1 MTRSG
6 DALTHRT
13 YLSAHSTHR
22 DPRAG
27 TGAVSDL
34 NSRMTCAAIRSHRPP
49 PPAASCRVLAAIR
62 SAAVL
67 GIEAFAVTVE
77 VDAAPGLHGW
87 TMVGLPSGSVK
98 EARERVGAA
107 LVNAGFTL
115 PPRRWTVNLSPADV
129 RKDGTAFDLPI
140 AIGVHVASG
149 QLDAAMVSGLIF
161 AGELGLD
168 GTIRPIRGALPL
180 ARAARET
187 GARALVLPAANAAEA
202 SLLRDVVLAPCDTL
216 DALVHELR
224 RHALPTMR
232 PVAPPQSDDEQA
244 DFSEVVGQPLS
255 KRALE
260 IAAAGGHNV
269 YLVGPPGAGK
279 TMLARRLPSILP
291 PLDDDAL
298 LDVVAIHSV
307 GGILPA
313 GRVPSR
319 TPPFRA
325 PHHTI
330 SVAGL
335 IGGGPG
341 PRPGEVSLAHRGVLF
356 LDELLELPRYALDA
370 MRQPLEDGRVVIA
383 RAAHAVAFPARFLL
397 VGAANPCPCGFD
409 GDGTGRCRC
418 SLADINRYRARLSG
432 PLADRIDLHVR
443 VGAVALA
450 ALGRD
455 TKEESSASIRERV
468 VGARAR
474 QRLRH
479 RALPGVSCNG
489 DAPGRWLQAHAG
501 LTAESRELLAS
512 AAERLRLS
520 ARAYHRTLRVARTI
534 ADLDGDERISTGALA
549 EALAF
554 RPTESASQG

>member
-1 MTRSG
+1 M
-6 DALTHRT
+6 
-13 YLSAHSTHR
+13 LS
-22 DPRAG
+22 
-27 TGAVSDL
+27 
-34 NSRMTCAAIRSHRPP
+34 
-49 PPAASCRVLAAIR
+49 AIR

-67 GIEAFAVTVE
+67 GIEAFGVTVE
-77 VDAAPGLHGW
+77 VDAAAGLPGW

-107 LVNAGFTL
+107 LVNAGFVL

-129 RKDGTAFDLPI
+129 RKEGTAFDLPI
-140 AIGVHVASG
+140 AIGVLVASG
-149 QLDAAMVSGLIF
+149 QLAPQMVAGLLF

-202 SLLRDVVLAPCDTL
+202 SLLREVLLAPCTTL
-216 DALVHELR
+216 AALVHALRDGVLPRMTVPPPSAPDEL
-224 RHALPTMR
+224 
-232 PVAPPQSDDEQA
+232 SA
-244 DFSEVVGQPLS
+244 DFSEVVGQPVA

-313 GRVPSR
+313 GTTPSR

-356 LDELLELPRYALDA
+356 LDELLELPRYVLDA
-370 MRQPLEDGRVVIA
+370 MRQPLEDGRIVLA
-383 RAAHAVAFPARFLL
+383 RAAHSIAFPARFLL
-397 VGAANPCPCGFD
+397 VGAANPCPCGHD
-409 GDGTGRCRC
+409 GEPAGRCRC
-418 SLADINRYRARLSG
+418 SAADINRYRARMSG
-432 PLADRIDLHVR
+432 PLADRVDLHVR

-450 ALGRD
+450 DLGQASR
-455 TKEESSASIRERV
+455 EESSATIRQRV
-468 VGARAR
+468 AAARAR

-489 DAPGRWLQAHAG
+489 DAPGRWLQTHAG
-501 LTAESRELLAS
+501 LTHESRALLAT

-520 ARAYHRTLRVARTI
+520 ARGYHRTLRVARTI
-534 ADLDGDERISTGALA
+534 ADLDGDEQISVRALS
-549 EALAF
+549 EALSF
-554 RPTESASQG
+554 RPVEMSGESTVSDGAGAVDARRETQ

>member
-1 MTRSG
+1 MPEGRVRTLGKPRCRAQHG
-6 DALTHRT
+6 GVGVNRLHRHP
-13 YLSAHSTHR
+13 SA
-22 DPRAG
+22 
-27 TGAVSDL
+27 
-34 NSRMTCAAIRSHRPP
+34 
-49 PPAASCRVLAAIR
+49 VLAAVR

-77 VDAAPGLHGW
+77 VDAASGLPGW

-98 EARERVGAA
+98 EARERVGSA
-107 LVNAGFTL
+107 LVNAGFVL

-140 AIGVHVASG
+140 AIGVLIASG
-149 QLDAAMVSGLIF
+149 QLEARAVEGLLF

-168 GTIRPIRGALPL
+168 GSIRPIRGALPL
-180 ARAARET
+180 ARAARE
-187 GARALVLPAANAAEA
+187 GRARALVIPSPNCHEA
-202 SLLRDVVLAPCDTL
+202 SLLRDVRLAPCESL
-216 DALVHELR
+216 AALVALLR
-224 RHALPTMR
+224 AGKLPDAPTA
-232 PVAPPQSDDEQA
+232 VAPTTPEFSA
-244 DFSEVVGQPLS
+244 DFSEVAGQPVA

-260 IAAAGGHNV
+260 IAAAGGHN
-269 YLVGPPGAGK
+269 LFLIGPPGAGK

-298 LDVVAIHSV
+298 MEVVAIHSV
-307 GGILPA
+307 GGVLPIGA
-313 GRVPSR
+313 MPAR

-356 LDELLELPRYALDA
+356 LDEFFELPRYVVDA
-370 MRQPLEDGRVVIA
+370 MRQPLEDGRVVVA
-383 RAAHAVAFPARFLL
+383 RAAHAVAYPARFLL
-397 VGAANPCPCGFD
+397 VAAANPCPCGFD
-409 GDGTGRCRC
+409 GDPSGRCHC
-418 SLADINRYRARLSG
+418 SLADITRYRGRLSG

-450 ALGRD
+450 DLAQMKR
-455 TKEESSASIRERV
+455 EESSAVIRQRV
-468 VGARAR
+468 LTARAR
-474 QRLRH
+474 QRVRH
-479 RALPGVSCNG
+479 RALPGVTCNG
-489 DAPGRWLQAHAG
+489 EAPGRWLQAHAG
-501 LTAESRELLAS
+501 LTTEARALLGA

-534 ADLDGDERISTGALA
+534 ADLDAEEQVLPGAVA
-549 EALAF
+549 EALGF
-554 RPTESASQG
+554 RPADPALPTGA

>member
-1 MTRSG
+1 M
-6 DALTHRT
+6 
-13 YLSAHSTHR
+13 LS
-22 DPRAG
+22 
-27 TGAVSDL
+27 
-34 NSRMTCAAIRSHRPP
+34 
-49 PPAASCRVLAAIR
+49 AIR

-77 VDAAPGLHGW
+77 VDAAPGLPGW

-129 RKDGTAFDLPI
+129 RKEGTAFDLPV
-140 AIGVHVASG
+140 AIGVLVASG
-149 QLDAAMVSGLIF
+149 QLDAAAADGLLF

-168 GTIRPIRGALPL
+168 GTVRPIRGALPL
-180 ARAARET
+180 ARAARDT
-187 GARALVLPAANAAEA
+187 DARALVLPAANANEA
-202 SLLRDVVLAPCDTL
+202 ALLRDVRLAPCRTL
-216 DALVHELR
+216 AELVDALR
-224 RHALPTMR
+224 AGRLPDA
-232 PVAPPQSDDEQA
+232 PVAPAPDDPA
-244 DFSEVVGQPLS
+244 PDTDFAEVVGQRIA

-260 IAAAGGHNV
+260 LAAAGGHNAF
-269 YLVGPPGAGK
+269 LVGPPGAGK
-279 TMLARRLPSILP
+279 TMLARRLTSILP

-298 LDVVAIHSV
+298 LEVVAIHSV

-313 GRVPSR
+313 GAAPVR

-330 SVAGL
+330 SLAGL

-356 LDELLELPRYALDA
+356 LDEMLELPRYVLDA
-370 MRQPLEDGRVVIA
+370 MRQPLEDARVVIA

-409 GDGTGRCRC
+409 GDATGRCRC
-418 SLADINRYRARLSG
+418 SAADIARYRGRLSG

-450 ALGRD
+450 DLGAAAR
-455 TKEESSASIRERV
+455 EETSATIRARV
-468 VGARAR
+468 AAARAR
-474 QRLRH
+474 QRERY
-479 RALPGVSCNG
+479 RVLPGILSNA
-489 DAPGRWLQAHAG
+489 DAPGRWLQAHGG
-501 LTAESRELLAS
+501 LTDGARDLLS
-512 AAERLRLS
+512 TAAERLKLS
-520 ARAYHRTLRVARTI
+520 ARAYHRTLRVARTVG
-534 ADLDGDERISTGALA
+534 DLVGEERIEPGAIA
-549 EALAF
+549 EALMF
-554 RPTESASQG
+554 RPAVDPG

>member
-1 MTRSG
+1 MMLVRG
-6 DALTHRT
+6 RT
-13 YLSAHSTHR
+13 PSS
-22 DPRAG
+22 
-27 TGAVSDL
+27 
-34 NSRMTCAAIRSHRPP
+34 
-49 PPAASCRVLAAIR
+49 RVLAAIR

-77 VDAAPGLHGW
+77 VDAAPGLPGW

-140 AIGVHVASG
+140 AVGVLVASG
-149 QLDAAMVSGLIF
+149 QLDAVAAEGLLF

-168 GTIRPIRGALPL
+168 GTVRPIRGALPL
-180 ARAARET
+180 ASAARDAA
-187 GARALVLPAANAAEA
+187 ARALVLPVANAAEA
-202 SLLRDVVLAPCDTL
+202 SLLRDVRLAPVATL
-216 DALVHELR
+216 RELVDALAAR
-224 RHALPTMR
+224 RLPD
-232 PVAPPQSDDEQA
+232 PPAEPAPRAADHVSDFA
-244 DFSEVVGQPLS
+244 EVVGQRIA

-260 IAAAGGHNV
+260 IAAAGGHNAF
-269 YLVGPPGAGK
+269 LVGPPGAGK
-279 TMLARRLPSILP
+279 TMLARRLTSILP

-298 LDVVAIHSV
+298 LEVVAIHSV

-313 GRVPSR
+313 GAAPER

-330 SVAGL
+330 SLAGL

-356 LDELLELPRYALDA
+356 LDEMLELPRYVLDA
-370 MRQPLEDGRVVIA
+370 MRQPLEDARVIIA

-397 VGAANPCPCGFD
+397 VGAANPCPCGHD
-409 GDGTGRCRC
+409 GEPSGRCRC
-418 SLADINRYRARLSG
+418 SAADIARYRGRLSG

-450 ALGRD
+450 ELGASPR
-455 TKEESSASIRERV
+455 EETSAVIRARVAAARER
-468 VGARAR
+468 
-474 QRLRH
+474 QRERY
-479 RALPGVSCNG
+479 RVLPGVRTNAE
-489 DAPGRWLQAHAG
+489 APGRWLQSHGALSDQA
-501 LTAESRELLAS
+501 RELLGT
-512 AAERLRLS
+512 AADRLRLS
-520 ARAYHRTLRVARTI
+520 ARAFHRTLRVARTV
-534 ADLDGDERISTGALA
+534 ADLDGEARIEPGAIA
-549 EALAF
+549 EALMF
-554 RPTESASQG
+554 RPAADAP